1 MIEKRV
7 RSPAD
12 NLTCS
17 GALQTHQRDNLVAA
31 IIAKSGNLHLV
42 RALLEQ
48 GPSSSHW
55 LPVADKISSP
65 ADIISA
71 FIDSRLRLL
80 HYTDARAKI
89 WTEAGIAAASFFEW
103 GFTEQLL
110 LVAMLE
116 YIEKSVGS
124 FKASGEFV
132 DREFMNNIGMNVVSF
147 ILSLL
152 EPLLLIRVEMD
163 AIVFQIGSVMYCDCL
178 QKYSTNLYCSR
189 IQAIEDEAESKTA
202 KVAKMRTSKSEHE
215 QAVLYQKMEQKYL
228 LIRGDACLSA
238 SFSLDDFGDSGR
250 PNSLKSF
257 SIIRCIQK
265 MKNWHALKS
274 YFSNAIHVDSA
285 ISSGCGSV
293 LAQLIN
299 QAYFSESA
307 SIISELNTLMESV
320 GDLAVS
326 SLRATVPA
334 CLNMSDTC
342 DLCKS
347 AASFLVYLKDA
358 MLITAEDLKHKKS
371 MLSPYCYDPL
381 SKFSISTRRQ
391 AHKTE
396 TYMLC
401 KYPGV
406 WRFMSLL
413 PWCLHYNKPR
423 SQDTMRNGFSV
434 SLVGVLACSELSDPR
449 YFVVACRDGTISA
462 WNVISGAI
470 SSQLKV
476 KCCPSSLHSQ
486 SGTNGGGAVAVGCEN
501 GSLIAFAAVAL
512 RNGESFSLKA
522 PHTEAK
528 VVHDSQVTGV
538 AWYAPN
544 QLLSCSFD
552 GLIKSW
558 TTISEGIFGDLTLS
572 LNKSLQL
579 DDHLTCLTT
588 CPPGRFPIFACAGLH
603 GVIRICRSD
612 FMDERSTLYGHTG
625 NITALNFNSKGTALV
640 SCSSDG
646 CVRLWSGATSRE
658 WRHIG
663 ELSYSTAAE
672 PFFSVA
678 ITGSG
683 GNKVVAGSKFGPIF
697 IWTVP
702 GEPYKFGN
710 VNTKIGHLSGRL
722 TGHIMRVDCIQTLSD
737 LSGVASC
744 STDGTMRIW
753 NVKYESSAS
762 KEIMQAEHTRK
773 VVMLHLAFMPE
784 YGVLSLGHPSQ
795 LSPGVD
801 SFGTEIV
808 PFIKTCLAISTSGA
822 SDCKFWD
829 FFSEVCVGSIWTT
842 DGGIVFGKIF
852 NRTELLV
859 VATDKGAVLLF
870 SLTPTPPADS
880 KSTFTF
886 RSNII
891 GRTKLFNCGISCGE
905 IDRTESFIVMGSTKG
920 HVKVLALPDLIEI
933 MSFKRVVEAKIS
945 RAEQLEKR
953 ALRRRQPKDAEKASD
968 IGVLNVS
975 FSTGADIVVAV
986 YADLVVVTWKV
997 SSAEPIML
1005 SPICPYSLAPKTT
1018 TFIGLHALC
1027 PYGLVP
1033 VGAILQFWR
1042 LGLQCKFEFCLR
1054 LVNRSAKFTCCCFS
1068 PDASLLVTGL
1078 AVEPFCR
1085 LHFLTLAF
1093 SGSDDGRLLIWNL
1106 NRKEVVGSF
1115 QCQVSSSLIHFQL
1128 PTDSFCQNAVSI
1140 VSCDNMWPLL
1150 GAGDDAGRLYFFR
1163 FSNASDMPQLLMQ
1176 HKS

>member
-17 GALQTHQRDNLVAA
+17 GALQTQQRDNLVAA

-42 RALLEQ
+42 RALLEL

-55 LPVADKISSP
+55 LPVAGKINSP
-65 ADIISA
+65 ADIMSD
-71 FIDSRLRLL
+71 FVESRLRLL

-89 WTEAGIAAASFFEW
+89 WTEAGIAVASFFEW

-110 LVAMLE
+110 LVAMQE
-116 YIEKSVGS
+116 YIEKCVGS
-124 FKASGEFV
+124 HKVSGEFV
-132 DREFMNNIGMNVVSF
+132 DREVMNNVGMNVVSF

-152 EPLLLIRVEMD
+152 EPLLLIRIEMD
-163 AIVFQIGSVMYCDCL
+163 AIIFQVGSIVYCDSL
-178 QKYSTNLYCSR
+178 QKYSTKLHCSR
-189 IQAIEDEAESKTA
+189 IIQAMEDEAESKTD
-202 KVAKMRTSKSEHE
+202 KGTKMETSKSEHE
-215 QAVLYQKMEQKYL
+215 YVVLYQKLEQKYL

-265 MKNWHALKS
+265 MKNWDALKS
-274 YFSNAIHVDSA
+274 YFRNALHVDSA
-285 ISSGCGSV
+285 ISSGCGSA

-307 SIISELNTLMESV
+307 SIISELNTLMDSV

-326 SLRATVPA
+326 SLRATIPA
-334 CLNMSDTC
+334 CLNLSDTC

-347 AASFLVYLKDA
+347 AASSLVYLKDA
-358 MLITAEDLKHKKS
+358 MLITAEDIKQRKS
-371 MLSPYCYDPL
+371 MVSPYCYDPL
-381 SKFSISTRRQ
+381 SKFSISIRRQ

-406 WRFMSLL
+406 WKFMSLL

-423 SQDTMRNGFSV
+423 SQDTMRNGFPV

-470 SSQLKV
+470 SSQFKV

-486 SGTNGGGAVAVGCEN
+486 SGTNGGGNVAVGCED

-522 PHTEAK
+522 PHTKAK

-538 AWYAPN
+538 AWYSPN

-552 GLIKSW
+552 GLVKSW

-588 CPPGRFPIFACAGLH
+588 CAPGRFPIFACAGLH

-663 ELSYSTAAE
+663 ELSYSSAAE
-672 PFFSVA
+672 PFFSAA

-702 GEPYKFGN
+702 SEPYKFGN
-710 VNTKIGHLSGRL
+710 VNTKIGHLTGRL

-737 LSGVASC
+737 LSGVTSC
-744 STDGTMRIW
+744 STDGTLRIW
-753 NVKYESSAS
+753 NVKYESSGT

-773 VVMLHLAFMPE
+773 VVMLHIAFMPE

-801 SFGTEIV
+801 SLGTEIL

-829 FFSEVCVGSIWTT
+829 FFSEVCIGSILTT

-905 IDRTESFIVMGSTKG
+905 IDRTESFLVMGSTKG

-953 ALRRRQPKDAEKASD
+953 AQRRRQPKDAEKALD

-986 YADLVVVTWKV
+986 YEDLVVATWKV
-997 SSAEPIML
+997 SSVEPIML
-1005 SPICPYSLAPKTT
+1005 SPICPYSNAPKTT
-1018 TFIGLHALC
+1018 AFIGLHALC
-1027 PYGLVP
+1027 PFGIVP

-1068 PDASLLVTGL
+1068 HDASYLVTGL
-1078 AVEPFCR
+1078 LGCR
-1085 LHFLTLAF
+1085 TNLETAFLTLF
-1093 SGSDDGRLLIWNL
+1093 HSGSDDGRLLIWNL
-1106 NRKEVVGSF
+1106 YRKEVVGSF
-1115 QCQVSSSLIHFQL
+1115 QCQASPSFIHSFIHSFIFQL
-1128 PTDSFCQNAVSI
+1128 PTDEYC
-1140 VSCDNMWPLL
+1140 
-1150 GAGDDAGRLYFFR
+1150 
-1163 FSNASDMPQLLMQ
+1163 
-1176 HKS
+1176 